1 MKVLVTGATGFI
13 GSHVVAQVLRGGHE
27 VGILARNLDK
37 QASVLAKLSIAA
49 DAVTLHQGDVLDGSW
64 QALLPHYN
72 ALVHCAGMMSK
83 NLADVQ
89 KMWDLNVTGS
99 EQILRG
105 AAGAGLDP
113 IIFLSSFTAL
123 FPPGGPVMRAD
134 DPVTEP
140 DSSYART
147 KAQAERNA
155 RQLQAEGAPVVCIY
169 PASVNGPVDPT
180 VGSGQEF
187 LAKYVNSGSMLV
199 TEGGLTFTDVRDLAL
214 LVNRLLEPGRGP
226 RRIMA
231 TADFIPHAEILRIMR
246 EQTGKPIRAM
256 KVPGWL
262 LRGMGRL
269 ADLKQRLFGG
279 PTPDLTY
286 EAAAVLTRCVPQ
298 DDAETRALI
307 GDDLIGGE
315 QSLRDMADWMLAEGI
330 IETAGSVARRNA
342 PPPA

>member
-13 GSHVVAQVLRGGHE
+13 GSHVVAQLLRGGHE

-37 QASVLAKLSIAA
+37 QKAVLERLSVPPG
-49 DAVTLHQGDVLDGSW
+49 AVGLHPGDVLDDSW
-64 QALLPHYN
+64 RALLPQYE

-83 NLADVQ
+83 SVADVQ
-89 KMWDLNVTGS
+89 KMWDLNVSGS
-99 EQILRG
+99 ERILRG
-105 AAGAGLDP
+105 AAAAGLDP

-123 FPPGGPVMRAD
+123 FPPGGPVMHAD

-147 KAQAERNA
+147 KARAEHNA

-169 PASVNGPVDPT
+169 PASVNGPIDPT

-187 LAKYVNSGSMLV
+187 LANYVNSGSMLV
-199 TEGGLTFTDVRDLAL
+199 TQGGLTFTDVRDLAL
-214 LVNRLLEPGRGP
+214 LVNRLLEPDRGP

-231 TADFIPHAEILRIMR
+231 SADFIPHTEILRIMR

-262 LRGMGRL
+262 LRSLGRL
-269 ADLKQRLFGG
+269 ADLRQRLFGG

-298 DDAETRALI
+298 DDAEARALL

-330 IETAGSVARRNA
+330 IQSGA
-342 PPPA
+342 PQGRP